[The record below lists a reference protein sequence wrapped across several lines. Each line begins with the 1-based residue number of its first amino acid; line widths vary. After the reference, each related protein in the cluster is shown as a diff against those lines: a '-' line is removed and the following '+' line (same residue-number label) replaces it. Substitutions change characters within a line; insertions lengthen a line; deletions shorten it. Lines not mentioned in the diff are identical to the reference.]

1 MTRVTFKVLFYIKR
15 TRLLK
20 DGTVPI
26 YVRVTVNGQ
35 RAEFRA
41 QRSVEPDN
49 WDSKKGCVRGYSKA
63 ANELN
68 SFLEFIKSQI
78 QVHKVDLAERGKPIN
93 AISLKNAY
101 LGIDENQKTILQ
113 VFKEHNER
121 CKGLVNIDFAP
132 ATVQRYETS
141 YRHVEQ
147 FINFKYKKKDLEL
160 HEVTPRFVKDFE
172 FYLKVQRK
180 CNHNSATKYLKNFKK
195 ITRLAIAN
203 GWLKRDPF
211 TNIKFRLD
219 DVDMDFL
226 NEEELNR
233 IMKKKFD
240 FERLQ
245 QVKDVYLFCCF
256 TGLAFADVK
265 SLVYSDIVE
274 EHGKPWIKK
283 KRQKTKTWSH
293 IPLLD
298 PAIRLMKS
306 YKKHP
311 DCQVKGNVFPV
322 MSNQKMNAYLKE
334 IADLCGIKKNLS
346 THTARHTFA
355 TTVTLANQV
364 SIEVVSKMLGH
375 LSIAMTKK
383 YARVVDDLINK
394 DMEKIYGKYVGV
406 AIN

>member
-78 QVHKVDLAERGKPIN
+78 QVHKVNLAERGKPIN

-101 LGIDENQKTILQ
+101 LGIDEDRKTILE
-113 VFKEHNER
+113 VFREHNEQ
-121 CKGLVNIDFAP
+121 CKGLINIDFAP
-132 ATVQRYETS
+132 ATYKRYETS
-141 YRHVEQ
+141 YRHVER
-147 FINFKYKKKDLEL
+147 FIKSKYKKNDLDL
-160 HEVTPRFVKDFE
+160 RQITAGFVKDFE
-172 FYLKVQRK
+172 YYLKVQRK

-195 ITRLAIAN
+195 ITRIAQAN
-203 GWLKRDPF
+203 GWLKVDPF
-211 TNIKFRLD
+211 SNMKFHLD

-226 NEEELNR
+226 NEQELNK
-233 IMKKKFD
+233 IMKRKFKI
-240 FERLQ
+240 ERLQ

-274 EHGKPWIKK
+274 EHGKLWIKK

-298 PAIRLMKS
+298 PAVRLMNS

-311 DCQVKGNVFPV
+311 DCLVLGTVFPV
-322 MSNQKMNAYLKE
+322 LSNQKMNAYLKE
-334 IADLCGIKKNLS
+334 IADLCGIKKHLS

-355 TTVTLANQV
+355 TTVTLANQI
-364 SIEVVSKMLGH
+364 SIEVVYIPL
-375 LSIAMTKK
+375 T
-383 YARVVDDLINK
+383 
-394 DMEKIYGKYVGV
+394 
-406 AIN
+406 

>member
-1 MTRVTFKVLFYIKR
+1 M
-15 TRLLK
+15 
-20 DGTVPI
+20 
-26 YVRVTVNGQ
+26 RVTVNGQ

-41 QRSVEPDN
+41 QRSVEPEN

-63 ANELN
+63 ADQIN
-68 SFLEFIKSQI
+68 SYLEFIKSQL
-78 QVHKVDLAERGKPIN
+78 QEHKVDLAERGKSVN
-93 AISLKNAY
+93 AKSLKNAY

-121 CKGLVNIDFAP
+121 CRGLVNIDFAL
-132 ATVQRYETS
+132 ATCQRYETS
-141 YRHVEQ
+141 YRHIEQ
-147 FINFKYKKKDLEL
+147 FINFKYKKADLEL
-160 HEVTPRFVKDFE
+160 REITTRFVKDFE

-195 ITRLAIAN
+195 ITRLALAN
-203 GWLKRDPF
+203 GWLKTDPF
-211 TNIKFRLD
+211 STIKFRLD

-226 NEEELNR
+226 NEEELDK
-233 IMKKKFD
+233 IMKRKFEI
-240 FERLQ
+240 ERLQ
-245 QVKDVYLFCCF
+245 QVKDVYIFCCF

-265 SLVYSDIVE
+265 SLVYSEIVE
-274 EHGKPWIKK
+274 INGKSWIKK
-283 KRQKTKTWSH
+283 KRQKTKIWSH

-298 PAIRLMKS
+298 PAIQLMNN
-306 YKKHP
+306 YKEHP

-334 IADLCGIKKNLS
+334 IADVCGIKKNLS

-355 TTVTLANQV
+355 TTVTLSNQI

-375 LSIAMTKK
+375 SSINMTKK
-383 YARVVDDLINK
+383 YARVVDDLISR
-394 DMEKIYGKYVGV
+394 DMQKIYTKYDGV